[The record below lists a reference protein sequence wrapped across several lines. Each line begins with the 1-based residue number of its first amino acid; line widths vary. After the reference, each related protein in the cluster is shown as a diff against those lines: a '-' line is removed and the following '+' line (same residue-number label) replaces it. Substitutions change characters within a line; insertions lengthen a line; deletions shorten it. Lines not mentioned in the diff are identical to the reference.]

1 MSRRGKRSGTGDD
14 TVQIRRENELRELKQ
29 QIQSANKEMRKLGVD
44 TEKAKEELLA
54 VTEPIYLAQY

>member
-1 MSRRGKRSGTGDD
+1 
-14 TVQIRRENELRELKQ
+14 LRELKQ
-29 QIQSANKEMRKLGVD
+29 QIQSAKKEMRKLGVD